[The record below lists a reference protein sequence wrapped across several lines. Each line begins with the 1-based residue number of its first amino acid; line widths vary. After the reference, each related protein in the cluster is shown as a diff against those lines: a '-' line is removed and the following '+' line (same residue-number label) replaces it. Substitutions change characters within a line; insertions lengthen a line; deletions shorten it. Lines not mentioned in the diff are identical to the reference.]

1 MLMPDPQTTSQS
13 PSCCSCCQSWH
24 ESFCSWGSSSNVSS
38 WAKGT
43 VSLHFWKENRLQL
56 DLPVPWK
63 QFPTVEIIALA
74 LWSSSPMISSW
85 EKMTLVISSMTLNIW
100 TTCQNKTWEKILRP
114 MAGSLPPVSSSPS
127 PWEPPIC
134 REPPLPSYCLSIYDT
149 MND

>member
-85 EKMTLVISSMTLNIW
+85 ENHPWPWTFEQLVRIKPGKKSCDPWLARFLQSHHHL
-100 TTCQNKTWEKILRP
+100 LL
-114 MAGSLPPVSSSPS
+114 GSLQFVESLLFLHNVYVYMNNE
-127 PWEPPIC
+127 W
-134 REPPLPSYCLSIYDT
+134 LPR
-149 MND
+149 